1 MLVVKKGAPSDIVKA
16 LAVDI
21 DDPQR
26 PYIDEAMV
34 RLCKCLKRDFTP
46 YIATV
51 LPPILYAA
59 EKSDITITDSKHP
72 THLHDYFSFFVI

>member
-1 MLVVKKGAPSDIVKA
+1 MGILMREQA

-26 PYIDEAMV
+26 PYIDDAMV
-34 RLCKCLKRDFTP
+34 RLCKCLKKDFTP
-46 YIATV
+46 YISTV

-59 EKSDITITDSKHP
+59 EKSDITITDS
-72 THLHDYFSFFVI
+72 TYWLHVYTPNSYRIIS